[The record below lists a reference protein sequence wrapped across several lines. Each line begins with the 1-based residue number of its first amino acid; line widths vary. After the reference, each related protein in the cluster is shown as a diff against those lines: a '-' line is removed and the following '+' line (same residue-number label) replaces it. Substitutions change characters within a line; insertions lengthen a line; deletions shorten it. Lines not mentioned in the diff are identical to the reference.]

1 MKKLL
6 FKINALFAA
15 AAILLSG
22 AAVHKA
28 HAEPAID
35 IWASKKSV
43 SVAPNENFTLSV
55 QFSCEYYNN
64 ESKFT
69 LSVNSGGLK
78 LISGSDGTATPGK
91 MYAYTFSAPTDSPKM
106 NYISFTVNYDV
117 VEYYSFDED
126 SPRVSGSK
134 TVTVPV
140 EVVRETDA
148 PVPPI
153 LENIGFDKE
162 EVEVG
167 EAFTVFADVINEGS
181 GKISD
186 AVLTLRD
193 KNGKQIARKW
203 IGGVDEDAAVLGAEL
218 KVSGLDT
225 AGAQTVTVYLDYVDS
240 KKKSAFISKN
250 LSITVKAASEN
261 NGKLKI
267 QSVTPPIEAAIDDYT
282 EVFFTVTNPTTS
294 AVKNV
299 EAYLYDENDNE
310 ITSLWI
316 GTVDANTT
324 MPLSMKFPIKGK
336 AGSRTYRLTVT
347 NNKDITI
354 NSSFSF
360 SAVAEEDMNT
370 DEKPAN
376 LKIQAVNAPS
386 KMYCGTRTS
395 VPFTLVNAG
404 KGTAYNVEVYV
415 TDENGVELTRKYI
428 GLIPPSGSFDGEI
441 KLKFD
446 ESDEYN
452 LTFCAVCESFN
463 GAVSS
468 VSESFEQRVVT
479 YRASIEDVTGYDWIY
494 NGTATIEFAVLN
506 AGTDTMYNVNAE
518 LTNENGDVFGKTFV
532 GTIAAGEK
540 KERVRFR
547 NVYIDSMGESTM
559 PLVINVT
566 YENVEMQE
574 FPLSYSM
581 MGNFFFDMGGGGD
594 FIKEPYPGEGE
605 MLPEGMEEPKPG
617 ITTLFII
624 IGAAVLVVVIIVV
637 IVVIAKKKK
646 KRSDDD
652 DIDYFLSQLKL
663 SAPPAAPVA
672 TNTPT
677 YPTSSV
683 SDSETELKR

>member
-6 FKINALFAA
+6 FKINALVFAM
-15 AAILLSG
+15 AILLSG
-22 AAVHKA
+22 IAVHKS
-28 HAEPAID
+28 HAEPGID

-43 SVAPNENFTLSV
+43 RTAPNENFNLVV
-55 QFSCEYYNN
+55 QFSCEYYSN

-69 LSVNSGGLK
+69 LSADPGGLN

-91 MYAYTFSAPTDSPKM
+91 SYAYTFSAPDTGSKAT
-106 NYISFTVNYDV
+106 YYVTFTVTYNV
-117 VEYYSFDED
+117 VEYYSFDD
-126 SPRVSGSK
+126 DNVTTSSGSK

-140 EVVRETDA
+140 EVVRDADA
-148 PVPPI
+148 PVPPV
-153 LENIGFDKE
+153 LENIGFDKD

-167 EAFTVFADVINEGS
+167 EAFSVFADVINEGP
-181 GKISD
+181 GRISD
-186 AVLTLRD
+186 AVLTARD
-193 KNGKQIARKW
+193 KSGKQIARKY
-203 IGGVDEDAAVLGAEL
+203 IGGIDADASVTDNEL
-218 KVSGLDT
+218 KVSGLN
-225 AGAQTVTVYLDYVDS
+225 AEGVQEISVYLDYTDS
-240 KKKSAFISKN
+240 NKKSAFIKKSVTV
-250 LSITVKAASEN
+250 TVKAAAQS

-282 EVFFTVTNPTTS
+282 DVFFTVTNPTTS
-294 AVKNV
+294 PVKNV
-299 EAYLYDENDNE
+299 EAYLYNENDNE

-316 GTVDANTT
+316 GTVEANESKD
-324 MPLSMKFPIKGK
+324 LSMKFPVKGK
-336 AGSRTYRLTVT
+336 PGSRTYKLTVT
-347 NNKDITI
+347 DSKDLTI
-354 NSSFSF
+354 SASFSF
-360 SAVAEEDMNT
+360 SAVAEEDMDT

-376 LKIQAVNAPS
+376 IKIQAVNAPS
-386 KMYCGTRTS
+386 KMYCGTKTS

-415 TDENGVELTRKYI
+415 KDENGVELTRKYI
-428 GLIPPSGSFDGEI
+428 GLIAPSGSFEGEF

-446 ESDEYN
+446 ENGEYN
-452 LTFCAVCESFN
+452 LTFYAVCESFN
-463 GAVSS
+463 GATSS
-468 VSESFEQRVVT
+468 VSEAFEQRVVT

-518 LTNENGDVFGKTFV
+518 LANENGDVFGKTFV

-559 PLVINVT
+559 PLFINVT
-566 YENVEMQE
+566 YENAEMQE
-574 FPLSYSM
+574 FPLEYSM
-581 MGNFFFDMGGGGD
+581 MGTFFFDNYGGGGMM
-594 FIKEPYPGEGE
+594 IKEPYPGEGE
-605 MLPEGMEEPKPG
+605 LIIDGEQPKAG
-617 ITTLFII
+617 IPILFII
-624 IGAAVLVVVIIVV
+624 IGAAVLVAVIVIV

-672 TNTPT
+672 SSAPT
-677 YPTSSV
+677 YPTA
-683 SDSETELKR
+683 SDETELKR